1 MKISDLLSD
10 YKNIEKEIVKLNKY
24 LYDNPELG
32 YEEIKS
38 STKIKSFLKEHK
50 IVNNFKEFNDIPT
63 AFVGSLNNKKGKN
76 IAICIEYDLSLIH
89 I

>member
-32 YEEIKS
+32 YEEIK
-38 STKIKSFLKEHK
+38 
-50 IVNNFKEFNDIPT
+50 
-63 AFVGSLNNKKGKN
+63 
-76 IAICIEYDLSLIH
+76 
-89 I
+89 

>member
-50 IVNNFKEFNDIPT
+50 IVNNFK
-63 AFVGSLNNKKGKN
+63 G
-76 IAICIEYDLSLIH
+76 YDE
-89 I
+89 